1 MIRRIDALKM
11 LGNGKYSDAVPV
23 VDLIRK
29 AEREAEARAQ
39 SIAPAPLDAKL
50 NELAAKW
57 GARVRRAS

>member
-1 MIRRIDALKM
+1 VIRRIDALKM
-11 LGNGKYSDAVPV
+11 LGNGKYNDAVPV

-50 NELAAKW
+50 NALAAKW